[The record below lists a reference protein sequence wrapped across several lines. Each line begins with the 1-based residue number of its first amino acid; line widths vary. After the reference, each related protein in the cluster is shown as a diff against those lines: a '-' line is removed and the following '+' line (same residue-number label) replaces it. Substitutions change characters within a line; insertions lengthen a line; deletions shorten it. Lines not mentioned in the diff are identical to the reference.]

1 MTCTPTTVAASPG
14 STPTTR
20 CARNSPRRAKIDKWK
35 TTPAIPVIKI
45 GRCTSWP
52 RKLPPNRTGSPAGIE
67 LFNDFMVQRN
77 SESMKLPETA
87 TQDQLMEAID
97 KQYRYEFLGEGV
109 RYHFC
114 KRLNQTITAY
124 DGSQI
129 TEIGKKAFPIVK

>member
-1 MTCTPTTVAASPG
+1 MRTKFAPTS
-14 STPTTR
+14 
-20 CARNSPRRAKIDKWK
+20 KIDKWK

-45 GRCTSWP
+45 GEVYLMAAEAAAKSDR
-52 RKLPPNRTGSPAGIE
+52 LPAGIG

-77 SESMKLPETA
+77 SESLKLPETA